1 MAAIKEALR
10 ELFFGRMLP
19 ALKNTTTKRLSLGFS
34 FFILVTLLLSL
45 NFMPERLNLK
55 QGQVSPRTIKAT
67 RSIEFVDR
75 IKTEE
80 AKRLAVQS
88 VGKAHDENPAALTTF
103 NSNIVEIMN
112 KIRAVQAN
120 SQLNQAAKAEKLKQ
134 EINLE
139 LPPNVYQA
147 LAIANPAAL
156 QNIETRIKAIAAAA
170 LRKGIK
176 EENLENTVQ
185 ALQEEEVAVLPLAGE
200 YKSFIGAVIRAYLPA
215 NFIYNKEA
223 TDSKIEAAREAV
235 TPIRVTVQQGEKI
248 IGEGDIV
255 SAHHIQKLEA
265 LGLLKAKGSLS
276 AVIGLS
282 ILVAVGMALV
292 MIYLHQY
299 RKHIYDNEGLLF
311 LLGLIVVS
319 TLVLAK
325 TISAIDL
332 SSDYTSLLGYL
343 FPVAAAAMLIAI
355 LLDSRLALIVVPVIS
370 IMLGI
375 ITGNDMRVA
384 LVSMIGGMVG
394 VYGVSR
400 LSTRSDLAKAGLL
413 HVSVANVVSIVAV
426 ELATR
431 GANTGFLAGGLMVG
445 ILNGLFSAVLTIGL
459 LPFLE
464 SAFGIVS
471 AVKLLELSNPG
482 QPLLKKLML
491 EAPGTYHH
499 SIIVGNLAEAAADA
513 VGGESLLV
521 RVGALYHD
529 IGKIKRPYFFIE
541 NQLSCENPHEKIAP
555 TLSTLIIT
563 SHTKDGVELARE
575 AKMPRVLQ
583 DIIEQHHGTGLV
595 SFFFHRALENDKNEK
610 TVTEEDFRYEGPK
623 PQTKEAALVMMA
635 DSVEA
640 AVRSLQKPTPGRIE
654 GVVRRIIKEKLHDGQ
669 LDECDLNFKD
679 LDVIAN
685 AFVRVLSGIFHAR
698 VEYPETVIKEIERRK
713 ARDAS
718 VRK

>member
-1 MAAIKEALR
+1 MAAIKDVLR
-10 ELFFGRMLP
+10 ELFYGKMLP
-19 ALKNTTTKRLSLGFS
+19 VFKNTTNRRLSLGIG
-34 FFILVTLLLSL
+34 FFVLITLLLSM
-45 NFMPERLNLK
+45 NFLPERLDIKL
-55 QGQVSPRTIKAT
+55 GQVSPRTIKAT
-67 RSIEFVDR
+67 RTIEFVDK

-80 AKRLAVQS
+80 AMQLAAQA
-88 VGKAHDENPAALTTF
+88 VGRVHDDNPAAFTDF
-103 NSNIVEIMN
+103 NNSVTDIMN
-112 KIRAVQAN
+112 KIRAAQGNA
-120 SQLNQAAKAEKLKQ
+120 QLNPAAKGDKIKQ
-134 EINLE
+134 DINLE
-139 LPPNVYQA
+139 LASDIYRA
-147 LAIANPAAL
+147 LARTDAATL
-156 QNIETRIKAIAAAA
+156 QKIETEIRNIAERS
-170 LRKGIK
+170 LKKGIK
-176 EENLENTVQ
+176 EENLEDTKQ
-185 ALQEEEVAVLPLAGE
+185 AILEDEVAVLPFAAE
-200 YKSFIGAVIRAYLPA
+200 YKSFIGAVIQTYLPA
-215 NFIYNKEA
+215 NLIYNQEA
-223 TDSKIEAAREAV
+223 TERNIKAAREAV
-235 TPIRVTVQQGEKI
+235 TPIRVKVQQGEKI

-255 SAHHIQKLEA
+255 KAEHIQKLEA
-265 LGLLKAKGSLS
+265 LGLLKAKGSVS
-276 AVIGLS
+276 AVFGLA
-282 ILVAVGMALV
+282 ILVAVGMVFV
-292 MIYLHQY
+292 MIYLY
-299 RKHIYDNEGLLF
+299 RYKKSIYENEGLLL

-319 TLVLAK
+319 TLLLSK
-325 TISAIDL
+325 TIMAIEL
-332 SSDYTSLLGYL
+332 SSDYAPLLGYL
-343 FPVAAAAMLIAI
+343 FPVAAAAMLVAV
-355 LLDSRLALIVVPVIS
+355 LLGPRLALVVIPIVC

-375 ITGNDMRVA
+375 ITGNDLRVA
-384 LVSMIGGMVG
+384 MVSMVGGMAG
-394 VYGVSR
+394 IYGVSR

-413 HVSVANVVSIVAV
+413 YVSAANVLSIIAV

-431 GANTGFLAGGLMVG
+431 GINTGMLAGGIMLGV
-445 ILNGLFSAVLTIGL
+445 LNGLFSAVLTIGL

-529 IGKIKRPYFFIE
+529 IGKVKRPYFFIE

-563 SHTKDGVELARE
+563 SHTKDGAEMAGE
-575 AKMPRVLQ
+575 AKLPKVIR
-583 DIIEQHHGTGLV
+583 DIIEQHHGTSLV
-595 SFFFHRALENDKNEK
+595 SYFFHRALDEAKDEK
-610 TVTEEDFRYEGPK
+610 TVNEEDFRYEGPK

-640 AVRSLQKPTPGRIE
+640 AVRALQKPTPGRIE
-654 GVVRRIIKEKLHDGQ
+654 GLVRRIIKEKLHDGQ
-669 LDECDLNFKD
+669 LDECDLTFKD

>member
-10 ELFFGRMLP
+10 ELFYGRMLP
-19 ALKNTTTKRLSLGFS
+19 AFKNTTTKRLLLGIG
-34 FFILVTLLLSL
+34 FFVLVTLLLSF
-45 NFMPERLNLK
+45 NFLPERLNLK

-67 RSIEFVDR
+67 RTIEFVDR
-75 IKTEE
+75 IRTEE
-80 AKRLAVQS
+80 AKQLAAQAVGKVHDDYPAALSDFNSDVTEVINRVRAVQ
-88 VGKAHDENPAALTTF
+88 GNAQLNPAA
-103 NSNIVEIMN
+103 
-112 KIRAVQAN
+112 
-120 SQLNQAAKAEKLKQ
+120 KLESLQQ
-134 EINLE
+134 ELNLE
-139 LPPNVYQA
+139 TPLNVYQA
-147 LAIANPAAL
+147 LLKADPAIL
-156 QNIETRIKAIAAAA
+156 QDIEARTKAIAKGA
-170 LRKGIK
+170 LKKGIK
-176 EENLENTVQ
+176 EENLEATKQ
-185 ALQEEEVAVLPLAGE
+185 AILDEEVAALPLAPE
-200 YKSFIGAVIRAYLPA
+200 YKTFTGVLIKTYLPA
-215 NFIYNKEA
+215 NLIYNKEA
-223 TDSKIEAAREAV
+223 TERKIEAAREAV
-235 TPIRVTVQQGEKI
+235 TPVRVTVQQGEKI
-248 IGEGDIV
+248 IGEGDV
-255 SAHHIQKLEA
+255 VTAHHIQKLEA
-265 LGLLKAKGSLS
+265 MGLLKAKGSVS
-276 AVIGLS
+276 AVFGLAV
-282 ILVAVGMALV
+282 LVGVGMALV
-292 MIYLHQY
+292 MTYLHQY
-299 RKHIYDNEGLLF
+299 KKHIYENEGLLL
-311 LLGLIVVS
+311 LLGLIIVS
-319 TLVLAK
+319 TIALAK
-325 TISAIDL
+325 TIMAIEL
-332 SSDYTSLLGYL
+332 SSDYASLLGYL

-355 LLDSRLALIVVPVIS
+355 LLDSRLALLVIPIIS

-394 VYGVSR
+394 IYSVSR

-413 HVSVANVVSIVAV
+413 HVSVANVISIMAV

-431 GANTGFLAGGLMVG
+431 GVNTGILAGGLMVG

-513 VGGESLLV
+513 VGGDSLLV

-529 IGKIKRPYFFIE
+529 VGKVKRPYFFIE

-555 TLSTLIIT
+555 PLSTLIIT
-563 SHTKDGVELARE
+563 SHTRDGAEMATE
-575 AKMPRVLQ
+575 AKLPQVVK
-583 DIIEQHHGTGLV
+583 DIIEQHHGTSLV
-595 SFFFHRALENDKNEK
+595 SFFFHRALEEARDEK
-610 TVTEEDFRYEGPK
+610 TVNEEDFRYEGPK
-623 PQTKEAALVMMA
+623 PQTREAAMVMMA

-640 AVRSLQKPTPGRIE
+640 AVRALQKPTPGRIE
-654 GVVRRIIKEKLHDGQ
+654 GLVRRIIKEKLHDGQ
-669 LDECDLNFKD
+669 LDECDLTFKD

-713 ARDAS
+713 ARDAG

>member
-1 MAAIKEALR
+1 MTAIKEALR
-10 ELFFGRMLP
+10 ELFYGRVLP
-19 ALKNTTTKRLSLGFS
+19 ALRNTTTKRLSMGVGF
-34 FFILVTLLLSL
+34 FVLMTLLLSL
-45 NFMPERLNLK
+45 NFLPERLNLK
-55 QGQVSPRTIKAT
+55 QGQVSPQTIKAT
-67 RSIEFVDR
+67 RTIEFVDK
-75 IKTEE
+75 IKTDE
-80 AKRLAVQS
+80 AKRLAGQA
-88 VGKAHDENPAALTTF
+88 VGKVHDEDPAANTDF
-103 NSNIVEIMN
+103 NTSVTEIMS
-112 KIRAVQAN
+112 KIRTAQGIA
-120 SQLNQAAKAEKLKQ
+120 QLTPAAQAEKLKRD
-134 EINLE
+134 INLE
-139 LPPNVYQA
+139 LPPYVYQA
-147 LAIANPAAL
+147 L
-156 QNIETRIKAIAAAA
+156 IKADAATLQKIEAETKSIAKRA
-170 LRKGIK
+170 LNKGIK
-176 EENLENTVQ
+176 EENLENTKL
-185 ALQEEEVAVLPLAGE
+185 AILEEEVSAVPLPAE
-200 YKSFIGAVIRAYLPA
+200 YRAFIGSVIQTYLPA

-223 TDSKIEAAREAV
+223 TESKTEAAREAV
-235 TPIRVTVQQGEKI
+235 TPIRVKVQQGEKI
-248 IGEGDIV
+248 IGEGDVVTIN
-255 SAHHIQKLEA
+255 HIQKLEA
-265 LGLLKAKGSLS
+265 LGLLKAKGSVS
-276 AVIGLS
+276 AVFGLA

-292 MIYLHQY
+292 MFYLQLYKKDIYES
-299 RKHIYDNEGLLF
+299 EGLLL

-319 TLVLAK
+319 TLALAK
-325 TISAIDL
+325 IIMAIEL
-332 SSDYTSLLGYL
+332 SSDYTSLMGYL

-355 LLDSRLALIVVPVIS
+355 LLGSRLALVVIPIVS

-375 ITGNDMRVA
+375 INGNDMRVA

-394 VYGVSR
+394 IYSVSR

-413 HVSVANVVSIVAV
+413 NVSVANVISITAV

-431 GANTGFLAGGLMVG
+431 GVNTGVLAGGLLVG

-464 SAFGIVS
+464 SAFNIVS

-541 NQLSCENPHEKIAP
+541 NQLSNENPHEKIAP

-563 SHTKDGVELARE
+563 SHTKDGVEMAGE
-575 AKMPRVLQ
+575 AKLPRVVT
-583 DIIEQHHGTGLV
+583 DIIEQHHGTSLV
-595 SFFFHRALENDKNEK
+595 SFFFHRALEDARDEK
-610 TVTEEDFRYEGPK
+610 TVNEEDFRYEGPK
-623 PQTKEAALVMMA
+623 PQTREAALVMMA

-640 AVRSLQKPTPGRIE
+640 AVRALQKPTPGRIE
-654 GVVRRIIKEKLHDGQ
+654 GLVRRIIKEKLHDGQ
-669 LDECDLNFKD
+669 LDECDLTFKD

>member
-1 MAAIKEALR
+1 MAAINEALR

-19 ALKNTTTKRLSLGFS
+19 ALRNTTTKRLSLGIG
-34 FFILVTLLLSL
+34 FFMLVTLLLSL
-45 NFMPERLNLK
+45 NFLPERLNLK

-67 RSIEFVDR
+67 RTIEFVDK

-80 AKRLAVQS
+80 AKQLAGQA
-88 VGKAHDENPAALTTF
+88 VGKVHDENPAAITEF
-103 NSNIVEIMN
+103 NTGVTDIMSR
-112 KIRAVQAN
+112 IRVVQGNA
-120 SQLNQAAKAEKLKQ
+120 QLNPAAKAEKLKRD
-134 EINLE
+134 INLE
-139 LPPNVYQA
+139 LPPDVYQA
-147 LAIANPAAL
+147 LVKADAAILQKIEAETKGIANRAL
-156 QNIETRIKAIAAAA
+156 N
-170 LRKGIK
+170 KGIK
-176 EENLENTVQ
+176 EENLENTKL
-185 ALQEEEVAVLPLAGE
+185 AILEEEVAVLPYAAE
-200 YKSFIGAVIRAYLPA
+200 YKAFVGSVIQTYLPA

-223 TDSKIEAAREAV
+223 TESKTEAAREAV
-235 TPIRVTVQQGEKI
+235 MPLRVKVQQGEKI
-248 IGEGDIV
+248 IGEGDV
-255 SAHHIQKLEA
+255 VTANHIQKLEA
-265 LGLLKAKGSLS
+265 LGLLKAKGSVS
-276 AVIGLS
+276 AVFGLA

-292 MIYLHQY
+292 MFYLHLY
-299 RKHIYDNEGLLF
+299 KKDIYENEGLLL

-319 TLVLAK
+319 TLALAK
-325 TISAIDL
+325 IIMAIEL
-332 SSDYTSLLGYL
+332 SSDYASLLGYL

-355 LLDSRLALIVVPVIS
+355 LLGSRLALLVIPIVS

-384 LVSMIGGMVG
+384 LVSMIGSMVG
-394 VYGVSR
+394 IYSVSR

-413 HVSVANVVSIVAV
+413 HVSVANVISITAV
-426 ELATR
+426 EMATR
-431 GANTGFLAGGLMVG
+431 GINTGVLAGGLLVG

-464 SAFGIVS
+464 SAFNIVS

-563 SHTKDGVELARE
+563 SHTKDGAEMAGE
-575 AKMPRVLQ
+575 AKLPKVIT
-583 DIIEQHHGTGLV
+583 DIIEQHHGTSLV
-595 SFFFHRALENDKNEK
+595 SYFFHRALEDARDEK
-610 TVTEEDFRYEGPK
+610 TVNEEDFRYEGPK
-623 PQTKEAALVMMA
+623 PQTREAALVMMA

-640 AVRSLQKPTPGRIE
+640 AVRALQKPTPGRIE
-654 GVVRRIIKEKLHDGQ
+654 GLVRRIIKEKLHDGQ
-669 LDECDLNFKD
+669 LDECDLTFKD